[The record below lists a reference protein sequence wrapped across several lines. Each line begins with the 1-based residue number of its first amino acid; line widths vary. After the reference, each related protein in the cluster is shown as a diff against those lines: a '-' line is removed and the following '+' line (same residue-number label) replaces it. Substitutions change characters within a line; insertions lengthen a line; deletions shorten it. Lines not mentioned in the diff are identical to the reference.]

1 MRPLRSSIW
10 SHDSNETASR
20 KPGALQAFDLQSD
33 RYAVPKHLVILYK
46 KNAHV
51 KAIPRHRKTMGRAT
65 SPSLRL
71 LIVIR
76 DPVCRLTAR
85 YVKS

>member
-33 RYAVPKHLVILYK
+33 RYAVPEHLVILDK

-51 KAIPRHRKTMGRAT
+51 RAVPRHRKMMARAT
-65 SPSLRL
+65 SPSLRI
-71 LIVIR
+71 LIAFQA
-76 DPVCRLTAR
+76 PVCRLTSR
-85 YVKS
+85 YG